1 MKNTN
6 IEGGLLKKGG
16 LGQFA
21 DLRGTWQ
28 EREDGVFEEGVD
40 TPMHTLGGDYEP
52 QICHVEVPMLQL
64 GPFSYWFSLVLV
76 TYGA

>member
-1 MKNTN
+1 MLA
-6 IEGGLLKKGG
+6 GLTQILMWGSQIAKGPTREIKGG
-16 LGQFA
+16 PGVLL
-21 DLRGTWQ
+21 LRG
-28 EREDGVFEEGVD
+28 DLN
-40 TPMHTLGGDYEP
+40 LGGDYEP